1 MILQDSN
8 EPKELEL
15 YLAQSVEV
23 QVGSYNQTQGS
34 TQVYPDFVI
43 IGGPKLIGVN
53 RKQAGELLSSLDKVE
68 EQLQRE
74 LAGPCEQLALIV
86 EGFLA
91 PDEMGGCWAY
101 SLEMGNVKLW
111 NPAKYI
117 GMGTIPFKRW
127 HSSQQYS
134 GVRAWLTQ
142 LTSMGVMVIQ
152 TTSLYDTAAFLISLH
167 NWAQKAESEHKTLNR
182 LIKENITVLGLDK
195 AEIDFAI
202 SLMGI
207 RNAGIG
213 EELAMTIASLGFRTI
228 GELFRYWAQDRVLC
242 DTMVREKLGTRPRRV
257 GVSAESKLQRALG
270 YESLSSL

>member
-74 LAGPCEQLALIV
+74 LAGPCEQLALIL
-86 EGFLA
+86 EGSIV
-91 PDEMGGCWAY
+91 PDGNGGCWAY
-101 SLEMGNVKLW
+101 NLNWEHITMWRAQNQ
-111 NPAKYI
+111 
-117 GMGTIPFKRW
+117 GTRGSIPFTR
-127 HSSQQYS
+127 HHFNQQYS

-142 LTSMGVMVIQ
+142 LTSMGVMVVQ

-182 LIKENITVLGLDK
+182 LIKENITILGLDK
-195 AEIDFAI
+195 AEVDFAI
-202 SLMGI
+202 TLMSVK
-207 RNAGIG
+207 NAGIG

-228 GELFRYWAQDRVLC
+228 GELFRYWAQGSGLC
-242 DTMVREKLGTRPRRV
+242 DTMVREKLGTRPRRI

-270 YESLSSL
+270 YISDG